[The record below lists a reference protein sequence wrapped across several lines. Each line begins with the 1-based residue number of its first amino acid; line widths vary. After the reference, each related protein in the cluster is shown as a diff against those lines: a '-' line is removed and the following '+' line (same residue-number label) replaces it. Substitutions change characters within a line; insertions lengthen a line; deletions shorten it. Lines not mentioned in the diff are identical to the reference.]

1 MGSRKS
7 PDRPSVSARPYRNQD
22 SYPPRSS
29 PRLLWRPL
37 RTASLVAM
45 LLWAWAATA
54 TTYLY
59 DANGRLVVATND
71 AGESARYVYD
81 PMGNVQRID
90 RIAASDLAV
99 FAFSPARGGAGREV
113 RIRGR
118 GFSATASANQ
128 VAFNGVAAT
137 VLDATATELRAVVPT
152 GASTG
157 PISVSVAGR
166 SASSVQDF
174 VVDENS
180 KAPIVA
186 SVAPSSVAVGD
197 SITVSGQNL
206 LPVAG
211 QTSFRINGR
220 PISAETLSDGQ
231 ATLRVPVGA
240 SSGKIAVTTPYGI
253 GVSQQTVLVAPDRIA
268 ANSVVDV
275 KDVAIDAGATPFA
288 VGAAQQYTA
297 AIFYANAGDYLT
309 AQFGSITTGVRLRYT
324 LYNIANQAL
333 ASGTVS
339 TESPS
344 VHLPK
349 LAAAGM
355 HMLLVHPESDAAPAS
370 WSVAFERARQ
380 LSLDGAALAIDSA
393 IAGQQRRFTFES
405 TTGAAFGLGFADR
418 TTPVAWGSASI
429 YVYSPGGGQLAYQF
443 CDQSRRGCSIN
454 LPGLKAGTHTFVV
467 VPSSSGTRLLGMDAT
482 LSNDLRGSFV
492 RDSAVALS
500 LTRRGQ
506 NARWAFT
513 GNAGEMLALHVAG
526 QVTTPAGAIAYY
538 RVSGPNGATVAST
551 GVAVGATL
559 NLLLPTTGA
568 YELFVDPENGET
580 LNAQMALSAGSSAMQ
595 VDGSPGVFETTSPG
609 QGVFATFQAGAS
621 QNLGLA
627 ISELTVSG
635 GGYVNAIVYKSDG
648 SILTSAACYV
658 ANDGC
663 DFNLPNLATGI
674 YGLSVRPGDNTQT
687 MRFKTIL
694 STDASLTLQSGS
706 SVAMNLGRRGQNAR
720 LQFVGT
726 IGQVI
731 KLAVSA
737 QQSVPANRT
746 VYYRIQRPDGA
757 FMASMGVLSGKSLTL
772 ELPADGSYMV
782 YVDPEFGAEAFST
795 IALSP
800 GTFGAAVLDGETGRY
815 ETTVA
820 GQSVTIEFNASA
832 NQFIG
837 FGMTDLTTS
846 NGAMVNA
853 NWYKPGSSTSGG
865 SASCKVGEGCDLD
878 INWTV
883 SGNYRVVIS
892 PSSSAQTFKFK
903 ATLSTAAVG
912 TLTPDTPRTIALERP
927 GQNGRFKF
935 DAVAGQGFG
944 LILSGQTTTP
954 SNNGV
959 LYEIW
964 QDGATQRVTGATV
977 SAAGSYYVPI
987 KKTGTYALWIDPDR
1001 GAMPTA
1007 RVVLT
1012 SGKEPL
1018 VVLDGASTQVET
1030 LVPGEGVYVTV
1041 NATGTGMG
1049 LALSELV
1056 TTAGQQVH
1064 FEFQEG
1070 PVSLWPVGYTCLP
1083 NGIDCAFNL
1092 PQGSGQYR
1100 FLIRPSSQTQ
1110 LMKFKLTLSTD
1121 VQLSVRRSEPTE
1133 IELPRTGQNAYLS
1146 FSGQAGERLGLSI
1159 AGQTTSPQ
1167 GAQASYKVIEPD
1179 GSTLYVEGGSPT
1191 PITGAIKVLDLPAT
1205 GTYKIFVDPVDGATL
1220 KSRLTLLSGTESG
1233 LLVDGAA
1240 VRYETGLPGQGIYLS
1255 ASSVDSA
1262 LKLSIRD
1269 LDLSSGARIVIRNWW
1284 PNSTSFDSVSCRLVD
1299 GGCDVNL
1306 PKTASGRWGI
1316 TFAPDDLE
1324 QAMKFTA
1331 TLTRVAAPA
1340 ANAAP

>member
-1 MGSRKS
+1 MGSRKPSDRLSVFARSWRNSDSHS
-7 PDRPSVSARPYRNQD
+7 PGS
-22 SYPPRSS
+22 PPRS
-29 PRLLWRPL
+29 LWRTL
-37 RTASLVAM
+37 RTTAAVAM

-59 DANGRLVVATND
+59 DANGRLVVTTND

-81 PMGNVQRID
+81 PMGNVQRVD
-90 RIAASDLAV
+90 RIAASDIAV

-118 GFSATASANQ
+118 GFSPTAGANQ
-128 VAFNGVAAT
+128 VAFNGIAAS
-137 VLDATATELRAVVPT
+137 VLDASATELRAVVPA
-152 GASTG
+152 GATTG
-157 PISVSVAGR
+157 PISVAAAGR
-166 SASSVQDF
+166 SASSAQDF

-186 SVAPSSVAVGD
+186 SVAPLAVAVGD
-197 SITVSGQNL
+197 SVTLNGQNL
-206 LPVAG
+206 LPAAG
-211 QTSFRINGR
+211 QTSFKINGR
-220 PISAETLSDGQ
+220 PISAEALNDIQ

-240 SSGKIAVTTPYGI
+240 SSGKIAVTTPYGV
-253 GVSQQTVLVAPDRIA
+253 GVSQQTVLVVPDRIA

-275 KDVAIDAGATPFA
+275 KDVAIDAAPAPFS

-297 AIFYANAGDYLT
+297 AIFYGSHGDYLT
-309 AQFGSITTGVRLRYT
+309 AQFDSITTGVRLRYT

-339 TESPS
+339 SESPS
-344 VHLPK
+344 LHLPR

-355 HMLLVHPESDAAPAS
+355 HMLLVYPESGSAPAS
-370 WSVAFERARQ
+370 WSLVLERARP
-380 LSLDGAALAIDSA
+380 LALDGAALAIDSN
-393 IAGQQRRFTFES
+393 IAGQQRRLTFDAS
-405 TTGAAFGLGFADR
+405 AGAAFGFGFADR
-418 TTPVAWGSASI
+418 ASPIAWGSASI
-429 YVYSPGGGQLAYQF
+429 YIYSPEGGQLAYQF

-454 LPGLKAGTHTFVV
+454 LSGLRAGTHTLVV
-467 VPSSSGTRLLGMDAT
+467 VPASSGTRLLGMDAT
-482 LSNDLRGSFV
+482 LSADLRGSFV
-492 RDSAVALS
+492 RDSMVALS
-500 LTRRGQ
+500 LPRRGQ
-506 NARWAFT
+506 NARWTFN
-513 GNAGEMLALHVAG
+513 GNAGEMLALQVAG
-526 QVTTPAGAIAYY
+526 QATTPAGATVYY
-538 RVSGPNGATVAST
+538 RVTGPTGATIASVGT
-551 GVAVGATL
+551 TVGATL
-559 NLLLPTTGA
+559 NLSLPATGA
-568 YELFVDPENGET
+568 YELFVDSENGET
-580 LNAQMALSAGSSAMQ
+580 LAAQMMLSSGVSAMQ
-595 VDGSPGVFETTSPG
+595 VDGSQGVFETTAAG
-609 QGVFATFQAGAS
+609 QGLFATFQASAG
-621 QNLGLA
+621 QNLGLG
-627 ISELTVSG
+627 ISELIVGS
-635 GGYVNAIVYKSDG
+635 GGYVNAIVYRPDG
-648 SILTSAACYV
+648 SMLTSAACYV

-663 DFNLPNLATGI
+663 DFNLPNLAAGT
-674 YGLSVRPGDNTQT
+674 YGLSVRPGDNAQT
-687 MRFKTIL
+687 MRFKTAL
-694 STDASLTLQSGS
+694 SSDVAWSLQSGS
-706 SVAMNLGRRGQNAR
+706 SVAMNIARRGQNGR
-720 LQFVGT
+720 IQFAGT
-726 IGQVI
+726 AGQVA

-757 FMASMGVLSGKSLTL
+757 FMGSMGVLSGKSLTL
-772 ELPADGSYMV
+772 ELPVDGNYTV
-782 YVDPEFGAEAFST
+782 YADPEYGATASSS

-846 NGAMVNA
+846 NGAAVNA

-883 SGNYRVVIS
+883 SGNYRVVVS
-892 PSSSAQTFKFK
+892 PSSSSQTFKFK
-903 ATLSTAAVG
+903 ATLSTAVG
-912 TLTPDTPRTIALERP
+912 GAILPDTPRTIALERP

-935 DAVAGQGFG
+935 DAVAGQAFG
-944 LILSGQTTTP
+944 LIISGQTTTP

-964 QDGATQRVTGATV
+964 QDGATQRVMGATV
-977 SAAGSYYVPI
+977 SAVGSYYVPI

-1007 RVVLT
+1007 RIVLT

-1056 TTAGQQVH
+1056 TAAGQQVH
-1064 FEFQEG
+1064 FEYQDG

-1110 LMKFKLTLSTD
+1110 LMKFKLTLSSD
-1121 VQLSVRRSEPTE
+1121 VQLSLRRSEAVD

-1146 FSGQAGERLGLSI
+1146 FSGQAGERLGLSV
-1159 AGQTTSPQ
+1159 AGQTASPQ

-1179 GSTLYVEGGSPT
+1179 GSVLYIEGGSPSV
-1191 PITGAIKVLDLPAT
+1191 ITGTVKVLDLPAT
-1205 GTYKIFVDPVDGATL
+1205 GTYKIFVDPVDGATV
-1220 KSRLTLLSGTESG
+1220 KSRLTLLTGTESG

-1269 LDLSSGARIVIRNWW
+1269 LDLSSGTRIVIRSWW
-1284 PNSTSFDSVSCRLVD
+1284 PTNTAYESVSCRLVD
-1299 GGCDVNL
+1299 GGCDINL

-1340 ANAAP
+1340 AKAVP